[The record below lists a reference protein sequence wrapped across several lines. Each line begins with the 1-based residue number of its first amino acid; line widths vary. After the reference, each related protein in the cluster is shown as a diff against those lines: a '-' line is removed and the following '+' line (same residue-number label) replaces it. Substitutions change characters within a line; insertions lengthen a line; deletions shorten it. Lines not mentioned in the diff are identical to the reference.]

1 MQYNNSCMEG
11 LNINKFVES
20 VQQSF
25 LEIFLE
31 GIPNDCEVFLIE
43 EYLEKA
49 ANETYVEVMLGGPIY
64 FVFLQKWKKWASL
77 VRDFP

>member
-25 LEIFLE
+25 LELK

-49 ANETYVEVMLGGPIY
+49 ANETYVEVMPGGPIY

>member
-1 MQYNNSCMEG
+1 MQYNNSCVEG

-25 LEIFLE
+25 LELK

>member
-1 MQYNNSCMEG
+1 MEV

-25 LEIFLE
+25 LELKE
-31 GIPNDCEVFLIE
+31 IPNDCEVFLIE

-64 FVFLQKWKKWASL
+64 FVFLQKWKK
-77 VRDFP
+77 